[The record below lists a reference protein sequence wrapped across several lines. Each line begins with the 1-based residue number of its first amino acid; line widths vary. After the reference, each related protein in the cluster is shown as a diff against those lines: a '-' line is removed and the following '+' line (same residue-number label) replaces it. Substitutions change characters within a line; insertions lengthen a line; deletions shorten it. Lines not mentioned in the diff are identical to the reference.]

1 MPSPIPDNWGA
12 NPPHALAV
20 GDGPY
25 TTVLAACF
33 GAAAFPAASL
43 KAGAQLNAR
52 GGHTRLLE
60 DLERVFLVVPE
71 DMQPAEALHC
81 HRLVWNLVEQFSS
94 AGEQHD
100 LAFLFVLPADAPR
113 NYEQIL
119 ALGLAVPEIN
129 PATTGHAVCRRSV
142 PFSELLSLAASTVPR
157 DLPPLRARQARDLR
171 HSALAHLRAAISQD
185 NPSAAVEAARHVLA
199 AFSGQEYQF
208 DQFCR
213 PPSHRHGKL
222 LRAWLSSAV
231 TSGVTPD
238 SWTLNRQQIADWL
251 A

>member
-100 LAFLFVLPADAPR
+100 LAFLFVLPAR
-113 NYEQIL
+113 R
-119 ALGLAVPEIN
+119 
-129 PATTGHAVCRRSV
+129 PAQ
-142 PFSELLSLAASTVPR
+142 
-157 DLPPLRARQARDLR
+157 LRANPRPRLSGSRNQSGHNRPR
-171 HSALAHLRAAISQD
+171 RVPAIRS
-185 NPSAAVEAARHVLA
+185 
-199 AFSGQEYQF
+199 
-208 DQFCR
+208 
-213 PPSHRHGKL
+213 L
-222 LRAWLSSAV
+222 L
-231 TSGVTPD
+231 
-238 SWTLNRQQIADWL
+238 
-251 A
+251 